1 MSLTNLPDA
10 FADAGGLVNGKETFP
25 MTTHKSNDLGQLE
38 QDQIQ
43 EREEYDRAENALS
56 VRIAELEHWRNM
68 IRDIRAHR
76 GL

>member
-1 MSLTNLPDA
+1 MSEQLYKYNNP
-10 FADAGGLVNGKETFP
+10 K
-25 MTTHKSNDLGQLE
+25 QLE

-56 VRIAELEHWRNM
+56 VRISELEHWRNM